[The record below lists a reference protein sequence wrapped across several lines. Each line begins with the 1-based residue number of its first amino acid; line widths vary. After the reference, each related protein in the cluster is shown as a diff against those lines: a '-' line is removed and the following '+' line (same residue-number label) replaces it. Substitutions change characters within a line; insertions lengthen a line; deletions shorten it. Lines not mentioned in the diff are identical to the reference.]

1 MVTASDNVDEEET
14 AQQQQQQQQ
23 QQAAAVLDR
32 VSCVRPVMFDVFA
45 DHTTDPPTLNY
56 HEMVTMRRCL
66 PSVDCPIMLAVRG

>member
-1 MVTASDNVDEEET
+1 VVTASDNVDEEET
-14 AQQQQQQQQ
+14 AQQQQQ

-56 HEMVTMRRCL
+56 HEMVMMRRCL
-66 PSVDCPIMLAVRG
+66 PSVHCPIMLAVRG